1 MTVVKVLIGVAG
13 VGKSTYIQKV
23 KTEKSLV
30 LSSDKLRIELFGDL
44 EAGNAP
50 EAIPVVFKTLHE
62 RMKEALLS
70 KQYDTIFYDA
80 TNLSRKLRKGFYE
93 QFKKYAEIEAIV
105 LVKPL
110 ATILEQNSQRSWF
123 AKVPE
128 NVIRRMYESLQVP
141 RISVDCDKI
150 EVIGEEISMIKG
162 MKHDSPYH
170 AEDVDTHIQ
179 MTIDGAKAQEYSTH
193 YTKDEIVTLA
203 ELHDLGKGI
212 TKKPSQSR
220 GVAHD
225 YFVEVHGSH
234 SMFVNHQYVGAMYAL
249 VKFKDDLS
257 ESKLKIVEAI
267 YQHMKAHDG
276 LTVKAIKT
284 DKLDEDT
291 VALIE
296 DFAKIDSASRIIDEV
311 IYEKYM
317 SLLGKKG
324 WWKNDYKNFSWNSKK
339 K

>member
-30 LSSDKLRIELFGDL
+30 LSSDELRIELFGSL
-44 EAGNAP
+44 EAGNTP

-80 TNLSRKLRKGFYE
+80 TNLNRKLRKGFYE

-110 ATILEQNSQRSWF
+110 ATILEQNAQRSGF

-128 NVIRRMYESLQVP
+128 SVIRRMYESLQVP
-141 RISVDCDKI
+141 RIGVDCDKI
-150 EVIGEEISMIKG
+150 EVIGEFEDFAEEISMIKG

-179 MTIDGAKAQEYSTH
+179 MTIDGAKAQPESVH

-234 SMFVNHQYVGAMYAL
+234 SMFSNHQYVGAMYAL

-276 LTVKAIKT
+276 ISAKAIKK
-284 DKLDEDT
+284 DKLDED
-291 VALIE
+291 VLALIT
-296 DFAKIDSASRIIDEV
+296 DFSKIDSASRVIDEV

-324 WWKNDYKNFSWNSKK
+324 
-339 K
+339 

>member
-13 VGKSTYIQKV
+13 VGKSTYIEQH

-30 LSSDKLRIELFGDL
+30 LSSDAFRIELFGDL

-110 ATILEQNSQRSWF
+110 TTILEQNAQRSGF

-128 NVIRRMYESLQVP
+128 SVIRRMYESLQVP

-150 EVIGEEISMIKG
+150 EVIGDFEDFAEEISMIKG

-234 SMFVNHQYVGAMYAL
+234 SMFDNHANVGAMYAL
-249 VKFKDDLS
+249 VKFKEELNKS
-257 ESKLKIVEAI
+257 NLKIIEAI
-267 YQHMKAHDG
+267 YQHMNAHNG
-276 LTVKAIKT
+276 FSEKMIKKH
-284 DKLDEDT
+284 KLDNSLL
-291 VALIE
+291 VLSN
-296 DFAKIDSASRIIDEV
+296 DFAKIDSNSRNIDDE
-311 IYEKYM
+311 IYTHYIE
-317 SLLGKKG
+317 LLNKK
-324 WWKNDYKNFSWNSKK
+324 N
-339 K
+339 

>member
-13 VGKSTYIQKV
+13 VGKSTYIEQH

-30 LSSDKLRIELFGDL
+30 LSSDTLRIELFGDL

-50 EAIPVVFKTLHE
+50 EAIPVIFKTLHK

-80 TNLSRKLRKGFYE
+80 TNLSRKLRKGFYQ
-93 QFKKYAEIEAIV
+93 QFKKYAEIEAVV

-110 ATILEQNSQRSWF
+110 ATILEQNSQRVGF

-128 NVIRRMYESLQVP
+128 SVIRRMYESLQVP
-141 RISVDCDKI
+141 RIGVDCDKI
-150 EVIGEEISMIKG
+150 QVVGDYKAFEDEIAMIKG

-179 MTIDGAKAQEYSTH
+179 MTIDGAKAQEHSTH

-234 SMFVNHQYVGAMYAL
+234 SMFDNHANVGAMYAL
-249 VKFKDDLS
+249 VKFKEELNKS
-257 ESKLKIVEAI
+257 NLKIIEAI
-267 YQHMKAHDG
+267 YQHMNAHNG
-276 LTVKAIKT
+276 FSEKMIKKH
-284 DKLDEDT
+284 KLDNSLL
-291 VALIE
+291 VLSN
-296 DFAKIDSASRIIDEV
+296 DFAKIDSNSRNIDDE
-311 IYEKYM
+311 IYTHYIE
-317 SLLGKKG
+317 LLNKK
-324 WWKNDYKNFSWNSKK
+324 N
-339 K
+339 

>member
-1 MTVVKVLIGVAG
+1 MTVIKMLIGVAG
-13 VGKSTYIQKV
+13 VGKSTYIEQH

-30 LSSDKLRIELFGDL
+30 LSSDALRIELFGDL

-50 EAIPVVFKTLHE
+50 EAIPVVFKILHE
-62 RMKEALLS
+62 RMKEALLT

-80 TNLSRKLRKGFYE
+80 TNLSRKLRKGFYQ
-93 QFKKYAEIEAIV
+93 QFKKYAEIEAVV
-105 LVKPL
+105 LVKPF
-110 ATILEQNSQRSWF
+110 ATIIEQNSQRVGF

-128 NVIRRMYESLQVP
+128 SVIHRMYESLQVP

-150 EVIGEEISMIKG
+150 EVIGDFEDFAEEISMIKG

-212 TKKPSQSR
+212 TKKPSRSK

-234 SMFVNHQYVGAMYAL
+234 SMFANHQYVGALYAL

-257 ESKLKIVEAI
+257 DSHLKIVEAI

-276 LTVKAIKT
+276 ISAKAIKK
-284 DKLDEDT
+284 DKLDED
-291 VALIE
+291 VLALIT
-296 DFAKIDSASRIIDEV
+296 DFSKIDSASRIIDEV

-324 WWKNDYKNFSWNSKK
+324 
-339 K
+339 

>member
-13 VGKSTYIQKV
+13 VGKSTYIEQH

-30 LSSDKLRIELFGDL
+30 LSSDTLRIELFGDL

-110 ATILEQNSQRSWF
+110 ATILEQNAQRSGF

-128 NVIRRMYESLQVP
+128 SVIRRMYESLQVP
-141 RISVDCDKI
+141 RIGVDCDKI
-150 EVIGEEISMIKG
+150 EVIGEFEDFAEEISMIKG

-179 MTIDGAKAQEYSTH
+179 MTIDGAKAQPESVH

-234 SMFVNHQYVGAMYAL
+234 SMFSNHQYVGAMYSL

-257 ESKLKIVEAI
+257 KSKLKIVEAI

-276 LTVKAIKT
+276 ISAKAIKK
-284 DKLDEDT
+284 DKLDED
-291 VALIE
+291 VLALIT
-296 DFAKIDSASRIIDEV
+296 DFAKIDSASRVIDEV
-311 IYEKYM
+311 IYEKYI

-324 WWKNDYKNFSWNSKK
+324 
-339 K
+339 

>member
-30 LSSDKLRIELFGDL
+30 LSSDELRIELFGSL
-44 EAGNAP
+44 EAGNTP

-80 TNLSRKLRKGFYE
+80 TNLNRKLRKGFYE

-110 ATILEQNSQRSWF
+110 ATILEQNAQRSGF

-128 NVIRRMYESLQVP
+128 SVIRRMYKSLQVP
-141 RISVDCDKI
+141 RIGVDCDKI
-150 EVIGEEISMIKG
+150 EVIGEFEDFAEEISMIKG

-179 MTIDGAKAQEYSTH
+179 MTIDGAKAQPESVH

-234 SMFVNHQYVGAMYAL
+234 SMFSNHQYVGAMYAL

-276 LTVKAIKT
+276 ISAKAIKK
-284 DKLDEDT
+284 DKLDED
-291 VALIE
+291 VLALIT
-296 DFAKIDSASRIIDEV
+296 DFAKIDSASRVIDEV
-311 IYEKYM
+311 IYEKYI

-324 WWKNDYKNFSWNSKK
+324 
-339 K
+339 

>member
-13 VGKSTYIQKV
+13 VGKSTYIEQH

-30 LSSDKLRIELFGDL
+30 LSSDALRIELFGDL

-110 ATILEQNSQRSWF
+110 ATILEQNSQRSGF

-150 EVIGEEISMIKG
+150 EVIGDFEDFAEEISMIKG

-234 SMFVNHQYVGAMYAL
+234 SMFDNHANVGAMYAL
-249 VKFKDDLS
+249 VKFKEELNKS
-257 ESKLKIVEAI
+257 NLKIIEAI
-267 YQHMKAHDG
+267 YQHMNAHNG
-276 LTVKAIKT
+276 FSEKMIKKH
-284 DKLDEDT
+284 KLDNSLL
-291 VALIE
+291 VLSN
-296 DFAKIDSASRIIDEV
+296 DFAKIDSNSRNIDDE
-311 IYEKYM
+311 IYTHYIE
-317 SLLGKKG
+317 LLNKK
-324 WWKNDYKNFSWNSKK
+324 N
-339 K
+339 

>member
-1 MTVVKVLIGVAG
+1 MTVIKVLIGVAG
-13 VGKSTYIQKV
+13 VGKSTYIKQN

-30 LSSDKLRIELFGDL
+30 LSSDDLRIELFGSL
-44 EAGNAP
+44 EAGNKP
-50 EAIPVVFKTLHE
+50 DSTPIVFQTLHE
-62 RMKEALLS
+62 RMKEAVLS
-70 KQYDTIFYDA
+70 KKYDTIFYDA
-80 TNLSRKLRKGFYE
+80 TNLSRKLRKGFYQ
-93 QFKKYAEIEAIV
+93 QFKKYAEIEAVV

-110 ATILEQNSQRSWF
+110 ATIIEQNSKRVGF

-128 NVIRRMYESLQVP
+128 SVIRRMYESLQVP
-141 RISVDCDKI
+141 RIGVDCDKI
-150 EVIGEEISMIKG
+150 EVIGDFEDFAGEIAMIKG

-179 MTIDGAKAQEYSTH
+179 MTIDGAKAQEPSIH

-220 GVAHD
+220 GIAHD
-225 YFVEVHGSH
+225 YFVEIHGSH
-234 SMFVNHQYVGAMYAL
+234 SMFANHQYVGAVYAL

-257 ESKLKIVEAI
+257 ESNLKIVEAI

-276 LTVKAIKT
+276 LTAKAIKS

-296 DFAKIDSASRIIDEV
+296 DFAKIDSASRIIDDV

-317 SLLGKKG
+317 SLLGKHG
-324 WWKNDYKNFSWNSKK
+324 
-339 K
+339 

>member
-30 LSSDKLRIELFGDL
+30 LSSDELRIELFGSL
-44 EAGNAP
+44 EAGNTL

-80 TNLSRKLRKGFYE
+80 TNLNRKLRKGFYE

-110 ATILEQNSQRSWF
+110 ATILEQNAQRSGF

-128 NVIRRMYESLQVP
+128 SVSRRMYESLQVP
-141 RISVDCDKI
+141 RIGVDCDKI
-150 EVIGEEISMIKG
+150 EIIGEFEDFAEEISMIKG

-179 MTIDGAKAQEYSTH
+179 MTIDGAKAQPESVH

-234 SMFVNHQYVGAMYAL
+234 SMFSNHQYVGAMYAL

-276 LTVKAIKT
+276 ISAKAIKK
-284 DKLDEDT
+284 DKLDED
-291 VALIE
+291 VLALIT
-296 DFAKIDSASRIIDEV
+296 DFAKIDSASRVIDEV
-311 IYEKYM
+311 IYEKYI

-324 WWKNDYKNFSWNSKK
+324 
-339 K
+339 

>member
-13 VGKSTYIQKV
+13 VGKSTYIEQH

-30 LSSDKLRIELFGDL
+30 LSSDALRIELFGDL
-44 EAGNAP
+44 EADNAP

-110 ATILEQNSQRSWF
+110 ATILEQNSQRSGF

-150 EVIGEEISMIKG
+150 EVIGDFEDFAEEISMIKG

-179 MTIDGAKAQEYSTH
+179 MTIDGAKAQESSTH

-234 SMFVNHQYVGAMYAL
+234 SMFANHQYVGAMYAL

-257 ESKLKIVEAI
+257 ESHLKVVEAI
-267 YQHMKAHDG
+267 YQHMNAHNG
-276 LTVKAIKT
+276 FSEKMIKK
-284 DKLDEDT
+284 DKLDESLL
-291 VALIE
+291 VLSN
-296 DFAKIDSASRIIDEV
+296 DFAKIDSNSRNIDDE
-311 IYEKYM
+311 IYTHYIE
-317 SLLGKKG
+317 LLNKK
-324 WWKNDYKNFSWNSKK
+324 N
-339 K
+339 

>member
-13 VGKSTYIQKV
+13 VGKSTYIEQH

-30 LSSDKLRIELFGDL
+30 LSSDELRIELFGYL

-110 ATILEQNSQRSWF
+110 ATILEQNSQRSGF

-150 EVIGEEISMIKG
+150 EVIGDFEDFAEEISMIKG

-179 MTIDGAKAQEYSTH
+179 MTIAGAKAQEYSTH

-234 SMFVNHQYVGAMYAL
+234 SMFDNHANVGAMYAL
-249 VKFKDDLS
+249 VKFKEELNKS
-257 ESKLKIVEAI
+257 NLKIIEAI
-267 YQHMKAHDG
+267 YQHMNAHNG
-276 LTVKAIKT
+276 FSEKMIKKH
-284 DKLDEDT
+284 KLDNSLL
-291 VALIE
+291 VLSN
-296 DFAKIDSASRIIDEV
+296 DFAKIDSNSRNIDDE
-311 IYEKYM
+311 IYTHYIE
-317 SLLGKKG
+317 LLNKK
-324 WWKNDYKNFSWNSKK
+324 N
-339 K
+339 

>member
-30 LSSDKLRIELFGDL
+30 LSSDELRIELFGGL
-44 EAGNAP
+44 EAGNQP
-50 EAIPVVFKTLHE
+50 EATPVVFKILHE

-70 KQYDTIFYDA
+70 KQYDVIFYDA

-105 LVKPL
+105 LAKPL
-110 ATILEQNSQRSWF
+110 ATILEQNAQRSGF

-150 EVIGEEISMIKG
+150 EVIGEFEDFAGEIAMIKG

-179 MTIDGAKAQEYSTH
+179 MTIDGAKAQEPSPY

-234 SMFVNHQYVGAMYAL
+234 SMFDNHANVGAMYAL
-249 VKFKDDLS
+249 VKFKEELNKS
-257 ESKLKIVEAI
+257 NLKIIEAI
-267 YQHMKAHDG
+267 YQHMNAHNG
-276 LTVKAIKT
+276 FSEKMIKKH
-284 DKLDEDT
+284 KLDNSLL
-291 VALIE
+291 VLSN
-296 DFAKIDSASRIIDEV
+296 DFAKIDSNSRNIDDE
-311 IYEKYM
+311 IYTHYIE
-317 SLLGKKG
+317 LLNKK
-324 WWKNDYKNFSWNSKK
+324 N
-339 K
+339 

>member
-1 MTVVKVLIGVAG
+1 M
-13 VGKSTYIQKV
+13 
-23 KTEKSLV
+23 
-30 LSSDKLRIELFGDL
+30 FGDL

-70 KQYDTIFYDA
+70 KQYDVIFYDA
-80 TNLSRKLRKGFYE
+80 TNLNRKLRKGFYE
-93 QFKKYAEIEAIV
+93 QFKKYAKIEAIV

-110 ATILEQNSQRSWF
+110 TTILEQNAQRSGF

-128 NVIRRMYESLQVP
+128 SVIRRMYESLQVP
-141 RISVDCDKI
+141 RIGVDCDKI
-150 EVIGEEISMIKG
+150 EVIGEFEDFAEEIAMIKG

-179 MTIDGAKAQEYSTH
+179 MTIDGAKAQEHSTH

-225 YFVEVHGSH
+225 YFVEIHGSH
-234 SMFVNHQYVGAMYAL
+234 SMFANHQYVGAMYAL

-257 ESKLKIVEAI
+257 ESHLKVVEAI
-267 YQHMKAHDG
+267 YQHMNAHNG
-276 LTVKAIKT
+276 FSEKMIKK
-284 DKLDEDT
+284 DKLDESLL
-291 VALIE
+291 VLSN
-296 DFAKIDSASRIIDEV
+296 DFAKIDSNSRNIDDE
-311 IYEKYM
+311 IYTHYIE
-317 SLLGKKG
+317 LLNKK
-324 WWKNDYKNFSWNSKK
+324 N
-339 K
+339 

>member
-1 MTVVKVLIGVAG
+1 MTVIKMLIGVAG
-13 VGKSTYIQKV
+13 VGKSTYIKQH

-30 LSSDKLRIELFGDL
+30 LSSDALRIELFGDL

-80 TNLSRKLRKGFYE
+80 TNLSRKLRKGFYQ
-93 QFKKYAEIEAIV
+93 QFKKYAEIEAVV

-110 ATILEQNSQRSWF
+110 ATIIEQNSQRVGF

-128 NVIRRMYESLQVP
+128 SVIRRMYESLQVP
-141 RISVDCDKI
+141 RIDVDCDKI
-150 EVIGEEISMIKG
+150 QVIGDYKTFEDEIAMIKE

-179 MTIDGAKAQEYSTH
+179 MTIDGAKAQSESIH

-234 SMFVNHQYVGAMYAL
+234 SMFDNHANVGAMYAL
-249 VKFKDDLS
+249 VKFKEELNKS
-257 ESKLKIVEAI
+257 NLKIIEAI
-267 YQHMKAHDG
+267 YQHMNAHNG
-276 LTVKAIKT
+276 FSEKMIKKH
-284 DKLDEDT
+284 KLDNSLL
-291 VALIE
+291 VLSN
-296 DFAKIDSASRIIDEV
+296 DFAKIDSNSRNIDDE
-311 IYEKYM
+311 IYTHYIE
-317 SLLGKKG
+317 LLNKK
-324 WWKNDYKNFSWNSKK
+324 N
-339 K
+339 

>member
-1 MTVVKVLIGVAG
+1 
-13 VGKSTYIQKV
+13 
-23 KTEKSLV
+23 
-30 LSSDKLRIELFGDL
+30 
-44 EAGNAP
+44 
-50 EAIPVVFKTLHE
+50 
-62 RMKEALLS
+62 MKEALLS
-70 KQYDTIFYDA
+70 KKYDTIFYDA
-80 TNLSRKLRKGFYE
+80 TNLSRKLRKGFYQ
-93 QFKKYAEIEAIV
+93 QFKKFAEIEAVV
-105 LVKPL
+105 LAKPL
-110 ATILEQNSQRSWF
+110 STIIEQNSQRVGF

-128 NVIRRMYESLQVP
+128 SVIRRMYESLQVP
-141 RISVDCDKI
+141 RIGVDCDKI
-150 EVIGEEISMIKG
+150 QVIGDYKDFEDEIVMIKG

-179 MTIDGAKAQEYSTH
+179 MTIDGAKSQAESTH

-212 TKKPSQSR
+212 TKKPSQSK

-234 SMFVNHQYVGAMYAL
+234 SMFANHQYVGAMYAL

-257 ESKLKIVEAI
+257 ESNLKIVEAI

-276 LTVKAIKT
+276 LTAKAIKS

-296 DFAKIDSASRIIDEV
+296 DFAKIDSASRIIDDV

-317 SLLGKKG
+317 SLLGKHG
-324 WWKNDYKNFSWNSKK
+324 
-339 K
+339 

>member
-1 MTVVKVLIGVAG
+1 MTVIKMLIGVAG
-13 VGKSTYIQKV
+13 VGKSTYIKQH

-30 LSSDKLRIELFGDL
+30 LSSDELRIELFGDL

-80 TNLSRKLRKGFYE
+80 TNLNRKLRKGFYE

-110 ATILEQNSQRSWF
+110 ATILEQNAQRSGF

-128 NVIRRMYESLQVP
+128 SVIRRMYESLQVP

-150 EVIGEEISMIKG
+150 EVIGDFEDFEDEIAMIKG

-179 MTIDGAKAQEYSTH
+179 MTIDGAKAQEPSTY

-234 SMFVNHQYVGAMYAL
+234 SMFDNHANVGAMYAL
-249 VKFKDDLS
+249 VKFKEELNKS
-257 ESKLKIVEAI
+257 NLKIIEAI
-267 YQHMKAHDG
+267 YQHMNAHNG
-276 LTVKAIKT
+276 FSEKMIKKH
-284 DKLDEDT
+284 KLDNSLL
-291 VALIE
+291 VLSN
-296 DFAKIDSASRIIDEV
+296 DFAKIDSNSRNIDDE
-311 IYEKYM
+311 IYTHYIE
-317 SLLGKKG
+317 LLNKK
-324 WWKNDYKNFSWNSKK
+324 N
-339 K
+339 

>member
-1 MTVVKVLIGVAG
+1 MTVIKMLIGVAG
-13 VGKSTYIQKV
+13 VGKSTYIKRH

-30 LSSDKLRIELFGDL
+30 LSSDELRIELFGDL

-80 TNLSRKLRKGFYE
+80 TNLNRKLRKGFYE

-110 ATILEQNSQRSWF
+110 ATILEQNAQRSGF

-128 NVIRRMYESLQVP
+128 SVIRRMYESLQVP

-150 EVIGEEISMIKG
+150 EVIGDFEDFAKEIAMIKG

-179 MTIDGAKAQEYSTH
+179 MTIDGAKAQEPSTY

-234 SMFVNHQYVGAMYAL
+234 SMFDNHANVGAMYAL
-249 VKFKDDLS
+249 VKFKEELNKS
-257 ESKLKIVEAI
+257 NLKIIEAI
-267 YQHMKAHDG
+267 YQHMNAHNG
-276 LTVKAIKT
+276 FSEKMIKKH
-284 DKLDEDT
+284 KLDNSLL
-291 VALIE
+291 VLSN
-296 DFAKIDSASRIIDEV
+296 DFAKIDSNSRNIDDE
-311 IYEKYM
+311 IYTHYIE
-317 SLLGKKG
+317 LLNKK
-324 WWKNDYKNFSWNSKK
+324 N
-339 K
+339 

>member
-1 MTVVKVLIGVAG
+1 MTVIKVLIGVAG
-13 VGKSTYIQKV
+13 VGKSTYIKQK

-30 LSSDKLRIELFGDL
+30 LSSDDLRIELFGSL
-44 EAGNAP
+44 EAGNKP
-50 EAIPVVFKTLHE
+50 DSTPIVFQTLHE

-70 KQYDTIFYDA
+70 KKYDTIFYDA
-80 TNLSRKLRKGFYE
+80 TNLSRKLRKGFYQ
-93 QFKKYAEIEAIV
+93 QFKKFAEIEAVV
-105 LVKPL
+105 LAKSL
-110 ATILEQNSQRSWF
+110 STIIEQNSKRVGF
-123 AKVPE
+123 AKVPN

-150 EVIGEEISMIKG
+150 QVIGEYKDFEDEIAMIKG

-179 MTIDGAKAQEYSTH
+179 MTIDGAKSQAESTH

-212 TKKPSQSR
+212 TKKPSQSK

-234 SMFVNHQYVGAMYAL
+234 SMFANHQYVGAMYAL
-249 VKFKDDLS
+249 VKFKDDLN
-257 ESKLKIVEAI
+257 ESNLKIIEAI

-276 LTVKAIKT
+276 LTIKAIKS
-284 DKLDEDT
+284 DKLDEDA
-291 VALIE
+291 VALIA
-296 DFAKIDSASRIIDEV
+296 DFAKIDSSSRIIDEV

-317 SLLGKKG
+317 SLLGKRG
-324 WWKNDYKNFSWNSKK
+324 
-339 K
+339 

>member
-1 MTVVKVLIGVAG
+1 MTVIKMLIGVAG
-13 VGKSTYIQKV
+13 VGKSTYIEQH

-30 LSSDKLRIELFGDL
+30 LSSDELRIELFGDL
-44 EAGNAP
+44 EAGNTP

-62 RMKEALLS
+62 RMKGALLS

-110 ATILEQNSQRSWF
+110 ATILEQNAQRSGF

-128 NVIRRMYESLQVP
+128 SVIRRMYESLQVP

-150 EVIGEEISMIKG
+150 EGIGDFEDFAEEISMIKG

-179 MTIDGAKAQEYSTH
+179 MTIDGAKSQEPSTH

-212 TKKPSQSR
+212 TKKPSQSK

-225 YFVEVHGSH
+225 YFVEIHGSH
-234 SMFVNHQYVGAMYAL
+234 SMFDNHANVGAMYAL
-249 VKFKDDLS
+249 VKFKEELNKS
-257 ESKLKIVEAI
+257 NLKIIEAI
-267 YQHMKAHDG
+267 YQHMNAHNG
-276 LTVKAIKT
+276 FSEKMIKK
-284 DKLDEDT
+284 DKLDKSLL
-291 VALIE
+291 VLSN
-296 DFAKIDSASRIIDEV
+296 DFAKIDSASRIIDEE

-324 WWKNDYKNFSWNSKK
+324 
-339 K
+339 

>member
-1 MTVVKVLIGVAG
+1 MTVIKVLIGVAG
-13 VGKSTYIQKV
+13 VGKSTYIEQH

-30 LSSDKLRIELFGDL
+30 LSSDALRIELFGDL

-80 TNLSRKLRKGFYE
+80 TNLSRKLRKGFYQ
-93 QFKKYAEIEAIV
+93 QFKKYAEIEAVV

-110 ATILEQNSQRSWF
+110 ATIIEQNSQRVGF

-128 NVIRRMYESLQVP
+128 SVIRRMYESLQVP
-141 RISVDCDKI
+141 RIDVDCDKI
-150 EVIGEEISMIKG
+150 QVIGDYKAFEDEIAMIKG

-179 MTIDGAKAQEYSTH
+179 MTIDGAKAQSESIH

-212 TKKPSQSR
+212 TKKPSQSK

-234 SMFVNHQYVGAMYAL
+234 SMFANHQYVGAMYAL

-257 ESKLKIVEAI
+257 ESHLKVVEAI
-267 YQHMKAHDG
+267 YQHMNAHNG
-276 LTVKAIKT
+276 FSEKMIKK
-284 DKLDEDT
+284 DKLDESLL
-291 VALIE
+291 VLSN
-296 DFAKIDSASRIIDEV
+296 DFAKIDSNSRNIDDE
-311 IYEKYM
+311 IYTHYIE
-317 SLLGKKG
+317 LLNKK
-324 WWKNDYKNFSWNSKK
+324 N
-339 K
+339 

>member
-30 LSSDKLRIELFGDL
+30 LSSDELRIELFGDL

-110 ATILEQNSQRSWF
+110 ATILEQNAQRSGF

-128 NVIRRMYESLQVP
+128 SVIRRMYESLQVP
-141 RISVDCDKI
+141 RIDVDCDKI
-150 EVIGEEISMIKG
+150 EVIGEFEDFAEEIAMIKG

-179 MTIDGAKAQEYSTH
+179 MTIDGAKAQEPSTH

-203 ELHDLGKGI
+203 ELYDLGKGI

-234 SMFVNHQYVGAMYAL
+234 SMFSNHQYVGAMYAL
-249 VKFKDDLS
+249 VKFKEELNKS
-257 ESKLKIVEAI
+257 NLKIIEAI
-267 YQHMKAHDG
+267 YQHMNAHNG
-276 LTVKAIKT
+276 FSEKMIKK
-284 DKLDEDT
+284 DKLDT
-291 VALIE
+291 SLLVLSN
-296 DFAKIDSASRIIDEV
+296 DFAKIDSNSRNIDDE
-311 IYEKYM
+311 IYTHYIE
-317 SLLGKKG
+317 LLNKK
-324 WWKNDYKNFSWNSKK
+324 N
-339 K
+339 

>member
-1 MTVVKVLIGVAG
+1 MTVIKMLIGVAG
-13 VGKSTYIQKV
+13 VGKSTYIKQH

-30 LSSDKLRIELFGDL
+30 LSSDELRIELFGDL
-44 EAGNAP
+44 EVGNAP

-62 RMKEALLS
+62 RMKVALLS

-93 QFKKYAEIEAIV
+93 QFKKYAKIEAIV

-110 ATILEQNSQRSWF
+110 STILEQNAQRSGF

-128 NVIRRMYESLQVP
+128 SVIRRMYESLQVP
-141 RISVDCDKI
+141 RIGVDCDKI
-150 EVIGEEISMIKG
+150 EVIGDIEDFAGEIAMIKG

-170 AEDVDTHIQ
+170 SEDVDTHIQ
-179 MTIDGAKAQEYSTH
+179 MTIDGAKAQEPSTH

-212 TKKPSQSR
+212 TKKSSQSK

-234 SMFVNHQYVGAMYAL
+234 SMFANHQYVGAMYAL

-257 ESKLKIVEAI
+257 VSHLKIVEAI

-276 LTVKAIKT
+276 LTVKAIKS

-291 VALIE
+291 VSLIK

-324 WWKNDYKNFSWNSKK
+324 
-339 K
+339 

>member
-1 MTVVKVLIGVAG
+1 MTVIKMLIGVAG
-13 VGKSTYIQKV
+13 VGKSTYIKRH

-30 LSSDKLRIELFGDL
+30 LSSDELRIELFGDL

-80 TNLSRKLRKGFYE
+80 TNLNRKLRKGFYE

-110 ATILEQNSQRSWF
+110 ATILEQNAQRSGF

-128 NVIRRMYESLQVP
+128 SVIRRMYESLQVP

-150 EVIGEEISMIKG
+150 EVIGDFEDFEDEIAMIKG

-179 MTIDGAKAQEYSTH
+179 MTIDGAKAQESSTH

-234 SMFVNHQYVGAMYAL
+234 SMFDNHANVGAMYAL
-249 VKFKDDLS
+249 VKFKEELNKS
-257 ESKLKIVEAI
+257 NLKIIEAI
-267 YQHMKAHDG
+267 YQHMNAHNG
-276 LTVKAIKT
+276 FSEKMIKKH
-284 DKLDEDT
+284 KLDNSLL
-291 VALIE
+291 VLSN
-296 DFAKIDSASRIIDEV
+296 DFAKIDSNSRNIDDE
-311 IYEKYM
+311 IYTHYIE
-317 SLLGKKG
+317 LLNKK
-324 WWKNDYKNFSWNSKK
+324 N
-339 K
+339 

>member
-1 MTVVKVLIGVAG
+1 MTVIKMLIGVAG
-13 VGKSTYIQKV
+13 VGKSTYIKQH

-30 LSSDKLRIELFGDL
+30 LSSDELRIELFGDL

-80 TNLSRKLRKGFYE
+80 TNLNRKLRKGFYE
-93 QFKKYAEIEAIV
+93 QFKKYAKIEAIV

-110 ATILEQNSQRSWF
+110 ATILEQNAQRSGF

-128 NVIRRMYESLQVP
+128 SVIRRMYESLQVP
-141 RISVDCDKI
+141 RIGVDCDKI
-150 EVIGEEISMIKG
+150 EVIGDFEAFAGEIAMIKG

-170 AEDVDTHIQ
+170 SEDVDTHIQ
-179 MTIDGAKAQEYSTH
+179 MTIEGAKAQPESIH

-234 SMFVNHQYVGAMYAL
+234 SMFDNHANVGAMYAL

-257 ESKLKIVEAI
+257 ESKLKIIEAI
-267 YQHMKAHDG
+267 YQHMNAHNG
-276 LTVKAIKT
+276 FSEKMIKKH
-284 DKLDEDT
+284 KLDNSLL
-291 VALIE
+291 VLSN
-296 DFAKIDSASRIIDEV
+296 DFAKIDSASRIIDEE

-324 WWKNDYKNFSWNSKK
+324 
-339 K
+339 

>member
-1 MTVVKVLIGVAG
+1 MTVIKVLIGVAG
-13 VGKSTYIQKV
+13 VGKSTYIEKH

-30 LSSDKLRIELFGDL
+30 LSSDELRIELFGDL
-44 EAGNAP
+44 EAGNTP

-110 ATILEQNSQRSWF
+110 ATILEQNAQRSGF

-128 NVIRRMYESLQVP
+128 SVIRRMYESLQVP
-141 RISVDCDKI
+141 RIGVDCDKI
-150 EVIGEEISMIKG
+150 EVIGEFEDFAEEISMIKG

-179 MTIDGAKAQEYSTH
+179 MTIDGAKAQPESVH

-234 SMFVNHQYVGAMYAL
+234 SMFSNHQYVGAMYAL

-276 LTVKAIKT
+276 ISAKAIKK
-284 DKLDEDT
+284 DKLDED
-291 VALIE
+291 VLALIT
-296 DFAKIDSASRIIDEV
+296 DFAKIDSASRVIDEV
-311 IYEKYM
+311 IYEKYI

-324 WWKNDYKNFSWNSKK
+324 
-339 K
+339 

>member
-1 MTVVKVLIGVAG
+1 MTVIKVLIGVAG
-13 VGKSTYIQKV
+13 VGKSTYIEQH

-30 LSSDKLRIELFGDL
+30 LSSDELRIELFGDL

-70 KQYDTIFYDA
+70 KKYDTIFYDA
-80 TNLSRKLRKGFYE
+80 TNLSRKLRKGFYQ
-93 QFKKYAEIEAIV
+93 QFKKYAEIEAVV
-105 LVKPL
+105 LAKPL
-110 ATILEQNSQRSWF
+110 ATIIEQNSQRVGF

-141 RISVDCDKI
+141 RIGVDCDKI
-150 EVIGEEISMIKG
+150 EVIGEFEDFAEEIAMIKG

-179 MTIDGAKAQEYSTH
+179 MTIDGAKAQEHSTH

-220 GVAHD
+220 GGAHD
-225 YFVEVHGSH
+225 YFVEVHGYH
-234 SMFVNHQYVGAMYAL
+234 SMFSNHQYVGALYAL

-257 ESKLKIVEAI
+257 DSHLKIVEAI

-276 LTVKAIKT
+276 ISAKAIKK
-284 DKLDEDT
+284 DKLDED
-291 VALIE
+291 VLALIT
-296 DFAKIDSASRIIDEV
+296 DFSKIDSASRIIDEE

-324 WWKNDYKNFSWNSKK
+324 
-339 K
+339 

>member
-30 LSSDKLRIELFGDL
+30 LSSDELRIELFGDL

-80 TNLSRKLRKGFYE
+80 TNLNRKLRKGFYE

-105 LVKPL
+105 LAKPL
-110 ATILEQNSQRSWF
+110 ATILEQNAQRSGF

-128 NVIRRMYESLQVP
+128 SVIRRMYESLQVP
-141 RISVDCDKI
+141 RIGVDCDKI
-150 EVIGEEISMIKG
+150 EVIGEFEDFAEEISMIKG

-179 MTIDGAKAQEYSTH
+179 MTIDGAKAQEHSTH

-220 GVAHD
+220 GAAHD
-225 YFVEVHGSH
+225 YFVEAHGSH
-234 SMFVNHQYVGAMYAL
+234 SMFANHQYVGAMYAL
-249 VKFKDDLS
+249 VKFKEELNKS
-257 ESKLKIVEAI
+257 NLKIIEAI
-267 YQHMKAHDG
+267 YQHMNAHNG
-276 LTVKAIKT
+276 FSEKMIKKH
-284 DKLDEDT
+284 KLDNSLL
-291 VALIE
+291 VLCN
-296 DFAKIDSASRIIDEV
+296 DFAKIDSNSRNIDDE
-311 IYEKYM
+311 IYTHYIE
-317 SLLGKKG
+317 LL
-324 WWKNDYKNFSWNSKK
+324 SKK
-339 K
+339 N

>member
-13 VGKSTYIQKV
+13 VGKSTYIEQH

-30 LSSDKLRIELFGDL
+30 LSSDALRIELFGDL

-80 TNLSRKLRKGFYE
+80 TNLNRKLRKGFYE

-105 LVKPL
+105 LAKPL
-110 ATILEQNSQRSWF
+110 ATILEQNAQRSGF

-128 NVIRRMYESLQVP
+128 SVIRRMYESLQVP

-150 EVIGEEISMIKG
+150 EVIGEFEDFAEEISMIKG

-179 MTIDGAKAQEYSTH
+179 MTIDGAKAQEYSTY

-234 SMFVNHQYVGAMYAL
+234 SMFDNHANVGAMYAL
-249 VKFKDDLS
+249 VKFKEELNKS
-257 ESKLKIVEAI
+257 NLKIIEAI
-267 YQHMKAHDG
+267 YQHMNAHNG
-276 LTVKAIKT
+276 FSEKMIKKH
-284 DKLDEDT
+284 KLDNSLL
-291 VALIE
+291 VLSN
-296 DFAKIDSASRIIDEV
+296 DFAKIDSNSRNIDDE
-311 IYEKYM
+311 IYTHYIE
-317 SLLGKKG
+317 LLNKK
-324 WWKNDYKNFSWNSKK
+324 N
-339 K
+339 

>member
-1 MTVVKVLIGVAG
+1 MTIVKVLVGVAG

-30 LSSDKLRIELFGDL
+30 LSSDELRIELFGDL

-62 RMKEALLS
+62 RMKVALLS

-93 QFKKYAEIEAIV
+93 QFKKYAEIETVV

-110 ATILEQNSQRSWF
+110 ATILEQNAQRSGF

-128 NVIRRMYESLQVP
+128 SVIRRMYESLQVP
-141 RISVDCDKI
+141 RIGVDCDKI
-150 EVIGEEISMIKG
+150 EVIGEFEDFAGEIAMIKG

-179 MTIDGAKAQEYSTH
+179 MTIDGAKAQEHSTH

-212 TKKPSQSR
+212 TKKPSQSK

-234 SMFVNHQYVGAMYAL
+234 SMFANHQYVGAMYAL

-257 ESKLKIVEAI
+257 ESHLKVVEAI
-267 YQHMKAHDG
+267 YQHMNAHNG
-276 LTVKAIKT
+276 FSEKMIKK
-284 DKLDEDT
+284 DKLDKSLL
-291 VALIE
+291 VLSN
-296 DFAKIDSASRIIDEV
+296 DFAKIDSNSRNIDDE
-311 IYEKYM
+311 IYTHYIE
-317 SLLGKKG
+317 LLNKK
-324 WWKNDYKNFSWNSKK
+324 N
-339 K
+339 

>member
-1 MTVVKVLIGVAG
+1 MTVIKMLIGVAG
-13 VGKSTYIQKV
+13 VGKSTYIKQH

-30 LSSDKLRIELFGDL
+30 LSSDELRIELFGDL

-80 TNLSRKLRKGFYE
+80 TNLNRKLRKGFYE

-105 LVKPL
+105 LAKPL
-110 ATILEQNSQRSWF
+110 ATILEQNAQRSGF

-128 NVIRRMYESLQVP
+128 SVIRRMYESLQVP

-150 EVIGEEISMIKG
+150 EVIGEFEDFAEEISMIKG

-179 MTIDGAKAQEYSTH
+179 MTIDGAKAQAESIY

-234 SMFVNHQYVGAMYAL
+234 SMFDNHANVGAMYAL
-249 VKFKDDLS
+249 VKFKEELNKS
-257 ESKLKIVEAI
+257 NLKIIEAI
-267 YQHMKAHDG
+267 YQHMNAHNG
-276 LTVKAIKT
+276 FSEKMIKKH
-284 DKLDEDT
+284 KLDNSLL
-291 VALIE
+291 VLSN
-296 DFAKIDSASRIIDEV
+296 DFAKIDSNSRNIDDE
-311 IYEKYM
+311 IYTHYIE
-317 SLLGKKG
+317 LLNKK
-324 WWKNDYKNFSWNSKK
+324 N
-339 K
+339 

>member
-1 MTVVKVLIGVAG
+1 MTVIKVLIGVAG

-30 LSSDKLRIELFGDL
+30 LSSDELRIELFGDL

-62 RMKEALLS
+62 RMKGALLS
-70 KQYDTIFYDA
+70 KQYDVIFYDA
-80 TNLSRKLRKGFYE
+80 TNLNRKLRKGFYE

-110 ATILEQNSQRSWF
+110 TTILEQNAQRSGF

-128 NVIRRMYESLQVP
+128 SVIRRMYESLQVP
-141 RISVDCDKI
+141 RIGVDCDKI
-150 EVIGEEISMIKG
+150 EVIGEFEDFAEEIAMIKG

-179 MTIDGAKAQEYSTH
+179 MTIDGAKAQEHSTH
-193 YTKDEIVTLA
+193 YTKDEIVILA

-234 SMFVNHQYVGAMYAL
+234 SMFDNHANVGAMYAL
-249 VKFKDDLS
+249 VKFKEELNKS
-257 ESKLKIVEAI
+257 NLKIIEAI
-267 YQHMKAHDG
+267 YQHMNAHNG
-276 LTVKAIKT
+276 FSEKMIKKH
-284 DKLDEDT
+284 KLDNSLL
-291 VALIE
+291 VLSN
-296 DFAKIDSASRIIDEV
+296 DFAKIDSNSRNIDDE
-311 IYEKYM
+311 IYTHYIE
-317 SLLGKKG
+317 LLNKK
-324 WWKNDYKNFSWNSKK
+324 N
-339 K
+339 

>member
-1 MTVVKVLIGVAG
+1 MTIVKVLVGVAG

-30 LSSDKLRIELFGDL
+30 LSSDELRIELFGDL

-50 EAIPVVFKTLHE
+50 EVIPVVFKTLHE
-62 RMKEALLS
+62 RMKVALLS

-80 TNLSRKLRKGFYE
+80 TNLNRKLRKGFYE

-110 ATILEQNSQRSWF
+110 ATILEQNAQRSGF

-128 NVIRRMYESLQVP
+128 SVIRRMYESLQVP
-141 RISVDCDKI
+141 RIGVDCDKI
-150 EVIGEEISMIKG
+150 EVIGDFEDFAEEIAMIKG

-179 MTIDGAKAQEYSTH
+179 MTIDGAKAQEPSIH

-234 SMFVNHQYVGAMYAL
+234 SMFANHQYVGAMYAL
-249 VKFKDDLS
+249 VKFKEELNKS
-257 ESKLKIVEAI
+257 NLKIIEAI
-267 YQHMKAHDG
+267 YQHMNAHNG
-276 LTVKAIKT
+276 FSEKMIKKH
-284 DKLDEDT
+284 KLDNSLL
-291 VALIE
+291 VLSN
-296 DFAKIDSASRIIDEV
+296 DFAKIDSNSRNIDDE
-311 IYEKYM
+311 IYTHYIE
-317 SLLGKKG
+317 LL
-324 WWKNDYKNFSWNSKK
+324 SKK
-339 K
+339 N